1 MKHKIDGYHL
11 SVFHVSRNYLL
22 RTYGQIRGETLLKM
36 IIKSIPGSI
45 VAPSP
50 IMNKS
55 TVIETFP
62 TAIVCGLFPEIYPV
76 KYKIKPKVPYKNTQ
90 RNMALLLN
98 QFRQIEEKDNT
109 IHGITES
116 AIMKSGLNKKNHKH
130 IEDQVDA
137 FLCAYGLYCIYKEHA
152 SALTYGCIHDGF
164 ITVPEVKK

>member
-1 MKHKIDGYHL
+1 
-11 SVFHVSRNYLL
+11 
-22 RTYGQIRGETLLKM
+22 M

-50 IMNKS
+50 IMNKN

-76 KYKIKPKVPYKNTQ
+76 KYKIKPKVPYKLTQ
-90 RNMALLLN
+90 QNMATLLN
-98 QFRQIEEKDNT
+98 RFKKIEEKDKT
-109 IHGITES
+109 INGIIKSEIM
-116 AIMKSGLNKKNHKH
+116 AIEINKKNHKH
-130 IEDQVDA
+130 IEDQADA
-137 FLCAYGLYCIYKEHA
+137 FLCAYGLYCIYKGQA